1 MALARVDRGL
11 QAFIGD
17 AALEAAF
24 GGGDAFGSG
33 DAFVW
38 RALVIAAVSVG
49 VPQPPRSAILRSN
62 KKISPCRGSYELY
75 LYSLESP
82 ASRKGLNLKQV

>member
-24 GGGDAFGSG
+24 
-33 DAFVW
+33 VW
-38 RALVIAAVSVG
+38 RALVIAAVAVG
-49 VPQPPRSAILRSN
+49 VPQPPRSAILRSK

-82 ASRKGLNLKQV
+82 ASRKGLDLKQV